1 MKNIVNSFRVMATK
15 EKKHSRKFRKMIK
28 RKNEEERI
36 RRRYRNRK
44 KSQKQGIRKQTK
56 NAYKRVTKVE
66 IKMRK

>member
-1 MKNIVNSFRVMATK
+1 
-15 EKKHSRKFRKMIK
+15 MIK